1 MPSLLYNSSPCILY
15 KWHSLTNHGRSIQ
28 VLLVAPAFPSLRS
41 LELGLC
47 HLNTLEVTSQNLVGA
62 EGEPLLPLLESLN
75 FDTND
80 LSDWAGVC
88 KGVRIFPRCVISSL
102 SGVSP
107 SNQTDILRLICQTV
121 PLDPNFKCYLDN
133 PASRLFN
140 ITLPFGL
147 RHKSLPSVEPHLS
160 MVGC

>member
-1 MPSLLYNSSPCILY
+1 M
-15 KWHSLTNHGRSIQ
+15 
-28 VLLVAPAFPSLRS
+28 VAPAFPSLRS

-47 HLNTLEVTSQNLVGA
+47 QLNTLEVTSPNLVEA
-62 EGEPLLPLLESLN
+62 EGKPLLPLLESLN

-88 KGVRIFPRCVISSL
+88 KGVNIFPRCVISSL

-107 SNQTDILRLICQTV
+107 SNQTDVLRPIRQTV
-121 PLDPNFKCYLDN
+121 PLDPDFQRYLDN
-133 PASRLFN
+133 PASRLFT
-140 ITLPFGL
+140 IKLPFGL
-147 RHKSLPSVEPHLS
+147 CHKSLPSVEPNLS